1 MPRGNNL
8 ARTLKMKTIHP
19 NLKMHLALNVVE
31 LSKSLSESF
40 RHVQTQT
47 TCGLMLVTSL
57 TSDGISPGVFFGA
70 ESLLERW
77 HQNAER
83 S

>member
-1 MPRGNNL
+1 
-8 ARTLKMKTIHP
+8 
-19 NLKMHLALNVVE
+19 MHLALNVVE